1 MTQQKAAT
9 RQGEQVMHASKRNF
23 LVAAAAAA
31 ILGLG
36 ACASDGPQRSTGEF
50 TDDAATT
57 AKVKTAIATD
67 AGAKTAAAVNVDT
80 YRGVVQLTGFV
91 DSDDQASRAVSAAK
105 KVQGVRSVR
114 NDIRIKK

>member
-1 MTQQKAAT
+1 MHVSRRKFLAAS
-9 RQGEQVMHASKRNF
+9 G
-23 LVAAAAAA
+23 AAALLAV
-31 ILGLG
+31 G
-36 ACASDGPQRSTGEF
+36 ACASDRPTQRSTGEF

-80 YRGVVQLTGFV
+80 SRGVVQLTGFV
-91 DSDDQASRAVSAAK
+91 DSEDQASRAVAAAK

>member
-1 MTQQKAAT
+1 
-9 RQGEQVMHASKRNF
+9 MHASKRDF
-23 LVAAAAAA
+23 LLAAAAAA

-36 ACASDGPQRSTGEF
+36 ACASGGPAQRSTGEF

-91 DSDDQASRAVSAAK
+91 DSEDQASRAVSAAK

>member
-1 MTQQKAAT
+1 MNAGRRRWLGAA
-9 RQGEQVMHASKRNF
+9 
-23 LVAAAAAA
+23 LAAAVV
-31 ILGLG
+31 GLG
-36 ACASDGPQRSTGEF
+36 ACASDDATQRSTGEF

-67 AGAKTAAAVNVDT
+67 AGAKTAAAVNVET
-80 YRGVVQLTGFV
+80 YRGTVQLTGFV
-91 DSDDQASRAVSAAK
+91 DSEDQASRAVSAAK